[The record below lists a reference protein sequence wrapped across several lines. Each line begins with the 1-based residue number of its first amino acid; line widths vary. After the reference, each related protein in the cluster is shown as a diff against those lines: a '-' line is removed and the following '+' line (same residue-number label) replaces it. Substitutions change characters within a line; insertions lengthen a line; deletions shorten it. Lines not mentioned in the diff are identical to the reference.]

1 MSERTFLQKK
11 NYTMNGK
18 NIKQIPEIRKE
29 NKKSIQV
36 SQNLVNIFYTN
47 TKFLKNLQQ

>member
-1 MSERTFLQKK
+1 
-11 NYTMNGK
+11 MNGK
-18 NIKQIPEIRKE
+18 NTKQIPERRKE

-47 TKFLKNLQQ
+47 SKIQSS